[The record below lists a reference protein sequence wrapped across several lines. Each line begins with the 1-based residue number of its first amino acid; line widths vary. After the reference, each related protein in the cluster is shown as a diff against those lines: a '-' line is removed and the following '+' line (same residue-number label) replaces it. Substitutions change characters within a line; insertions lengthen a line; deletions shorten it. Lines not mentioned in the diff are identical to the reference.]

1 MSTIT
6 FDIDEEVRDSAEA
19 VLSSLNL
26 TLDEAVSMFLN
37 AVVRKNGL
45 PQGLKR
51 EQLILRE
58 SGRPTMKTISVPSS
72 RVWRKPAPGSRREGA
87 SDASDRMGY
96 HIEFHSN

>member
-6 FDIDEEVRDSAEA
+6 FDIDEEVRDGAET

-37 AVVRKNGL
+37 AVVRENGL

-51 EQLILRE
+51 EQLILERVRE
-58 SGRPTMKTISVPSS
+58 ADDEDNLSPVFSSMEEARP
-72 RVWRKPAPGSRREGA
+72 WLEA
-87 SDASDRMGY
+87 
-96 HIEFHSN
+96 

>member
-1 MSTIT
+1 MCTIT

-37 AVVRKNGL
+37 AIVRENGL

-51 EQLILRE
+51 EQLILERVRE
-58 SGRPTMKTISVPSS
+58 ADDEDNLSPVFSS
-72 RVWRKPAPGSRREGA
+72 MEEARHWLES
-87 SDASDRMGY
+87 
-96 HIEFHSN
+96 

>member
-51 EQLILRE
+51 EQLILERVRE
-58 SGRPTMKTISVPSS
+58 ADDEDNLSPVFSSMEEARP
-72 RVWRKPAPGSRREGA
+72 WLEA
-87 SDASDRMGY
+87 
-96 HIEFHSN
+96 

>member
-1 MSTIT
+1 MCTIT
-6 FDIDEEVRDSAEA
+6 FEVDEEVRDSAEA

-51 EQLILRE
+51 EQLILERVRE
-58 SGRPTMKTISVPSS
+58 ADDEDNLSPVFSS
-72 RVWRKPAPGSRREGA
+72 MEEARHWLES
-87 SDASDRMGY
+87 
-96 HIEFHSN
+96 

>member
-37 AVVRKNGL
+37 AIVRENGL

-51 EQLILRE
+51 EQLILERVRE
-58 SGRPTMKTISVPSS
+58 ADDEDNLSPVFSSMEEARP
-72 RVWRKPAPGSRREGA
+72 WLEA
-87 SDASDRMGY
+87 
-96 HIEFHSN
+96 

>member
-1 MSTIT
+1 MCTIT

-51 EQLILRE
+51 EQLILERVRE
-58 SGRPTMKTISVPSS
+58 ADDEDNLSPVFSS
-72 RVWRKPAPGSRREGA
+72 MEEARHWLES
-87 SDASDRMGY
+87 
-96 HIEFHSN
+96 

>member
-1 MSTIT
+1 MCTIT
-6 FDIDEEVRDSAEA
+6 FEVDEEVIDSAEA

-51 EQLILRE
+51 EQLILERVRE
-58 SGRPTMKTISVPSS
+58 ADDEDNLSPVFSSMEEARP
-72 RVWRKPAPGSRREGA
+72 WLEA
-87 SDASDRMGY
+87 
-96 HIEFHSN
+96 

>member
-1 MSTIT
+1 MCTIT

-51 EQLILRE
+51 EQLILERVRE
-58 SGRPTMKTISVPSS
+58 ADDEDNLSPVFSSMEEARP
-72 RVWRKPAPGSRREGA
+72 WLEA
-87 SDASDRMGY
+87 
-96 HIEFHSN
+96 

>member
-19 VLSSLNL
+19 VLGSLNL

-37 AVVRKNGL
+37 AVVRENGL

-51 EQLILRE
+51 EQLILERVRE
-58 SGRPTMKTISVPSS
+58 ADDEDNLSPVFSNMEEARP
-72 RVWRKPAPGSRREGA
+72 WLEA
-87 SDASDRMGY
+87 
-96 HIEFHSN
+96 

>member
-37 AVVRKNGL
+37 AVVRENGL
-45 PQGLKR
+45 PQGLKK
-51 EQLILRE
+51 EQLILERVRE
-58 SGRPTMKTISVPSS
+58 AEDEDNLSPVFSS
-72 RVWRKPAPGSRREGA
+72 MEEARSWL
-87 SDASDRMGY
+87 DA
-96 HIEFHSN
+96 

>member
-37 AVVRKNGL
+37 AVVRENGL

-51 EQLILRE
+51 EQLILERVRE
-58 SGRPTMKTISVPSS
+58 ADDEDNLSPVFSS
-72 RVWRKPAPGSRREGA
+72 MEEARHWLES
-87 SDASDRMGY
+87 
-96 HIEFHSN
+96 